1 MREFGPVNTISIITA
16 GSPMFIIILVCLTRQ
31 KESSLAMLNKRLIT
45 QLSEKM
51 DPALRVAPEKM
62 LISGEWL

>member
-1 MREFGPVNTISIITA
+1 
-16 GSPMFIIILVCLTRQ
+16 
-31 KESSLAMLNKRLIT
+31 MLNKRLIT

-51 DPALRVAPEKM
+51 DPALRVAPVKLLFWM